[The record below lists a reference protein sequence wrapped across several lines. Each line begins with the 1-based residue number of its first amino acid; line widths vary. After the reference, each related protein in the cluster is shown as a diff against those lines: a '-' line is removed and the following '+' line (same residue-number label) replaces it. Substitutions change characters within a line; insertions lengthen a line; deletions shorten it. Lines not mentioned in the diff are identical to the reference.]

1 MARASLLKWSLWFDR
16 LTGAAERETGRV
28 SVGAGLSPLPPIPQP
43 GPVSVLRGFCLF
55 SSRLLQ
61 RGTGFPRRVL
71 RSGWPGDFRAVPG
84 FSGRGAGAAVRL
96 RRKRPGRSTERRAG
110 PARVCRERGARGP
123 QPPPSPHRGAGRG
136 AGGTSRRRGGSAV
149 ETARSS
155 RRAKRGSAARCLTGM
170 VRVPQAPAAL
180 LPPISCC
187 RAAWGTA
194 SPRGGRG
201 SGCLGQDLWA
211 PFLSRALGYVE
222 DPGSASP
229 GRRRREDAG
238 SSRGAA
244 ERRGAGRGLQARR
257 GEEQGRGVGGGGG
270 GGTTEEHRSRFARLS
285 VVRCLP
291 DTMALAE
298 VVVCAVGRVVTLP
311 AVEITAQATAL
322 LVLVM
327 LSAAE
332 DNGWES
338 PLFSGARGQP
348 AEPRPQRP
356 PRKPLVVWFPGGR
369 KELRGRGRT
378 GTFVKLGEDLNLWIR
393 YLLLKEG
400 MKLSN

>member
-1 MARASLLKWSLWFDR
+1 MPRARRPWAP
-16 LTGAAERETGRV
+16 AA
-28 SVGAGLSPLPPIPQP
+28 AQPPP
-43 GPVSVLRGFCLF
+43 RG
-55 SSRLLQ
+55 
-61 RGTGFPRRVL
+61 GE
-71 RSGWPGDFRAVPG
+71 
-84 FSGRGAGAAVRL
+84 GRGRYV
-96 RRKRPGRSTERRAG
+96 PETW
-110 PARVCRERGARGP
+110 RERGGDGSELATGEARERCSLPHWNGP
-123 QPPPSPHRGAGRG
+123 GPAGAGCAFAAHFLLSSGLGDGVPSGRQRERLPATG
-136 AGGTSRRRGGSAV
+136 PVGTF
-149 ETARSS
+149 
-155 RRAKRGSAARCLTGM
+155 
-170 VRVPQAPAAL
+170 
-180 LPPISCC
+180 
-187 RAAWGTA
+187 
-194 SPRGGRG
+194 
-201 SGCLGQDLWA
+201 
-211 PFLSRALGYVE
+211 FLSRALGYVE

-238 SSRGAA
+238 SSWGAA
-244 ERRGAGRGLQARR
+244 ERRGAGRGLHARR

-369 KELRGRGRT
+369 KELRGQGRT